1 MALAATSNQSFC
13 RLKKNQLTSLNIG
26 HGAKPKLRLDVD
38 VEAGRG
44 TKDILN
50 IIEKGQI

>member
-1 MALAATSNQSFC
+1 MWLWQQHQIRVFVGS
-13 RLKKNQLTSLNIG
+13 KLTSLNIG